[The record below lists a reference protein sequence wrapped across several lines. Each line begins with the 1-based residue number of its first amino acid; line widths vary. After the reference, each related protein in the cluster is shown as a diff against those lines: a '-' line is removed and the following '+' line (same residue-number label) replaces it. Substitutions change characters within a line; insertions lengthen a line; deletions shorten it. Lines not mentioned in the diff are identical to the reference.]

1 MKDFLIVLFFSIALL
16 TFCIWI
22 AIPQSSEEKI
32 YIKDMQVTSQGIV
45 ILSIQEGEEKK
56 ESIMI
61 LRDSDIKGRI
71 YVGNVRIIKKGYKF
85 SFKSLD
91 F

>member
-1 MKDFLIVLFFSIALL
+1 M
-16 TFCIWI
+16 T
-22 AIPQSSEEKI
+22 IPQSSEEKI

-71 YVGNVRIIKKGYKF
+71 YVGNVKIIKKGYKF